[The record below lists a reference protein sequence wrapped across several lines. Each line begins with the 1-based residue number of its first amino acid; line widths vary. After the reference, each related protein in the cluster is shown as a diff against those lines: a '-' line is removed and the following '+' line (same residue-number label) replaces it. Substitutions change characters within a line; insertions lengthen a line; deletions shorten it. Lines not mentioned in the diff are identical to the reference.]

1 MANKSFSAA
10 EGVIAESAKIV
21 DQTRADLKKQIAD
34 LSDKMDQVKQY
45 WQGQGSNS
53 FHGVKNAW
61 TTNAQDVIDVLDIF
75 EQNLRSNEATY
86 QANEQGASDRLSKYT
101 SQLKH

>member
-21 DQTRADLKKQIAD
+21 DQTRTDLKKQIAD

-45 WQGQGSNS
+45 WQGQGSETAS
-53 FHGVKNAW
+53 TASRTRGRP
-61 TTNAQDVIDVLDIF
+61 TQDVIDVLDIF

-86 QANEQGASDRLSKYT
+86 QANERGERPAEQYT

>member
-21 DQTRADLKKQIAD
+21 DQTRTDLKKQIAD
-34 LSDKMDQVKQY
+34 LSD
-45 WQGQGSNS
+45 
-53 FHGVKNAW
+53 
-61 TTNAQDVIDVLDIF
+61 T
-75 EQNLRSNEATY
+75 TY

>member
-21 DQTRADLKKQIAD
+21 DQTRTDLKKQIAD

-53 FHGVKNAW
+53 FHGVKNA
-61 TTNAQDVIDVLDIF
+61 
-75 EQNLRSNEATY
+75 Y